1 MKWKRPLA
9 MIGVILIISMY
20 IIALFAAFSRH
31 PDSKNWLL
39 AAIFSTVAVP
49 VFLYVVQLVARVL
62 KPEERDKKNNHDDK
76 NA

>member
-20 IIALFAAFSRH
+20 IIALFAAFSHH
-31 PDSKNWLL
+31 PDSKNWLV

-62 KPEERDKKNNHDDK
+62 KPEERDKKSNREDK
-76 NA
+76 EV